1 MYLKEKSQYFIVT
14 SLLIQKLLF
23 CVSLMRSREFHIGR
37 DNNKFD
43 SIETRLIVIA
53 RLLPWSD
60 LERCM
65 YNTLH

>member
-23 CVSLMRSREFHIGR
+23 CVSLMRSRKFHIER

-43 SIETRLIVIA
+43 SIETRHIVIA
-53 RLLPWSD
+53 RLLPSSD
-60 LERCM
+60 LEKCM